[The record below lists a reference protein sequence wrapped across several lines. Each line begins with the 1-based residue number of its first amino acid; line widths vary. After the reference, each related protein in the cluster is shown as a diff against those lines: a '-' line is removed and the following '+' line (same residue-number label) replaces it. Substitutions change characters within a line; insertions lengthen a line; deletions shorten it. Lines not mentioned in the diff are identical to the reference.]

1 MLSTRTRTIIT
12 TLIASA
18 GFATATV
25 APAIS
30 QADKVASKTPA
41 VTCPGGV
48 VGSPGDIR
56 ETTVTTK
63 SADGSSV
70 KETSK
75 EICGSDG
82 KWHTVATLEATGK
95 SARPL
100 PAAIKAEASVG
111 TPAPAVK
118 KVTAVVRSI
127 R

>member
-12 TLIASA
+12 SLIAAA
-18 GFATATV
+18 GFATATL
-25 APAIS
+25 APAVS
-30 QADKVASKTPA
+30 QADKVAPKTPA
-41 VTCPGGV
+41 VTCPGSV
-48 VGSPGDIR
+48 SASPGDTR

-82 KWHTVATLEATGK
+82 KWHTVATLETSGK
-95 SARPL
+95 TVRSL
-100 PAAIKAEASVG
+100 PAAIKAEASAP
-111 TPAPAVK
+111 TPLPTVK
-118 KVTAVVRSI
+118 KVASALRSI